1 MHRGERRHRAAVA
14 IAASRGS
21 GRGVVS
27 TARALVK
34 ITPTYVV
41 LFLFLTACGRRHE
54 QLGDAELRQ
63 KLTGTWNVEVLRP
76 DGSSDTHGT
85 FTVAADDS
93 YRSEL
98 VTSVSN
104 EMRPVTLQGFVRV
117 QGGYL
122 VETTTN
128 AVPHWF
134 VVRFRKALIV
144 FSRV

>member
-1 MHRGERRHRAAVA
+1 
-14 IAASRGS
+14 ASRTP
-21 GRGVVS
+21 GRWVGS

-34 ITPTYVV
+34 ITPTYVA
-41 LFLFLTACGRRHE
+41 LLLFLTACSRRHE

-63 KLTGTWNVEVLRP
+63 RLTGTWKVEVLGP
-76 DGSSDTHGT
+76 DGASDTQGT

-122 VETTTN
+122 LDTTTN
-128 AVPHWF
+128 AVPHWLPEAK
-134 VVRFRKALIV
+134 RGSLPRGGAT
-144 FSRV
+144 SRSKIL